1 MSSKFY
7 KQAKN
12 STSDLEVLQGR
23 ISALQNIITR
33 MQPLTFLLDA
43 DTIYEFDEALILDFP
58 KYTLYTDIR
67 VDSGKLSFLSYPL
80 GAKVKISIRLMY
92 NWLNKDY
99 SPRFKYNLI
108 VNGLIVLT
116 DSSDVNDSS
125 EYGVK
130 NVSNIVFV
138 FNFLKDDVVEIRLTK
153 PTDDDSIILFR
164 NSNIEFSSV

>member
-7 KQAKN
+7 KQARN

-108 VNGLIVLT
+108 VNNLTVLT

-138 FNFLKDDVVEIRLTK
+138 FNFLKDDIVEIRLTK
-153 PTDDDSIILFR
+153 PSDDDSIILFR
-164 NSNIEFSSV
+164 NSNIEFSYV

>member
-108 VNGLIVLT
+108 VNNLTVLT

-130 NVSNIVFV
+130 NVTNIVFV
-138 FNFLKDDVVEIRLTK
+138 FNFLKDDIVEIRLTK
-153 PTDDDSIILFR
+153 PSDDDSIILFR
-164 NSNIEFSSV
+164 NSNIEFSYV

>member
-33 MQPLTFLLDA
+33 MQPLTFLLDS

-108 VNGLIVLT
+108 VNNLTVLT

-138 FNFLKDDVVEIRLTK
+138 FNFLKDDIVEIRLTK
-153 PTDDDSIILFR
+153 PSDDDSIILFR
-164 NSNIEFSSV
+164 NSNIEFSYV

>member
-108 VNGLIVLT
+108 VNNLTVLT

-138 FNFLKDDVVEIRLTK
+138 FNFLKDDIVEIRLTK
-153 PTDDDSIILFR
+153 PSDDDSIILFR
-164 NSNIEFSSV
+164 NSNIEFSYV

>member
-7 KQAKN
+7 KMAKN
-12 STSDLEVLQGR
+12 STSDLEILQGR

-43 DTIYEFDEALILDFP
+43 VTIFEFDEALTLDFP

-67 VDSGKLSFLSYPL
+67 VDEGKLSFLSYPL
-80 GAKVKISIRLMY
+80 GAKVKISIRLIY

-99 SPRFKYNLI
+99 APRFKYNLI

-138 FNFLKDDVVEIRLTK
+138 FNFLKDDIVEIRLTK
-153 PTDDDSIILFR
+153 PSDDDSIILFR
-164 NSNIEFSSV
+164 NSNIEFSYV